1 MSSVIKLLD
10 EMTINK
16 IAAGEIIEKPAS
28 VVKELV
34 ENSIDANSNHII
46 VEVKNGGKDYIRVT
60 DNGEGIKSNQIELA
74 FLRHSTSKIS
84 NIEDLNS
91 IYSLGFRGEALASIG
106 MVSKVELLTR
116 TEDSLKGLKVL
127 LKEGV
132 VENKELVGCPIGT
145 SMIIKDLFYN
155 VPVRQKFL
163 KSDIV
168 EGNLISDV
176 VYKLALGNP
185 KASFKYIKD
194 NKTILKTP
202 GSGELSSNI
211 YSILGKDFVDNLEY
225 FTYTNSNISIKGFL
239 SNNTFHRGNRKH
251 QYIYVNNRWVKNDEI
266 TKTIESCYKTLIPIN
281 KYPVFIIYID
291 IKPSIIDI
299 NIHPTKEE
307 IKFANQDEINSLIR
321 KITYNKIN
329 KIVTIPNVEIT
340 KIDAKDEQ
348 IDFLDS
354 PNSKT
359 DIKIQ
364 DDVKKYENDYK
375 NNEPNVVYEKIIDE
389 PNTSYNVYKDSAN
402 SIDEHLK
409 ISDVINDANF
419 VGILFNTYIILENRK
434 FNEFYIIDQHAA
446 HERIMYE
453 KFMEEYKNE
462 MVIVQRLFT
471 PYIIELSGSEM
482 DIVINNIELFKRLGF
497 ELEEFGIN
505 TIMIRGVPLV
515 FGKPSLK
522 ELFLNILDNIRNE
535 LNSNYDIN
543 IAKIAK
549 LACSQAIKG
558 GDVISQIE
566 VKGLLNQLQKVQNPY
581 TCPHGRPVIIKMSKR
596 ELEKE
601 FKRVM

>member
-1 MSSVIKLLD
+1 MSSKIKLLD

-34 ENSIDANSNHII
+34 ENSIDAKSNHII
-46 VEVKNGGKDYIRVT
+46 IEVKNGGKDYIRVT
-60 DNGEGIKSNQIELA
+60 DNGEGIKYDQVELA
-74 FLRHSTSKIS
+74 FLRHSTSKIT
-84 NIEDLNS
+84 NIEDLNN

-116 TEDSLKGLKVL
+116 TVDSLKGVKVL
-127 LKEGV
+127 LREGI

-163 KSDIV
+163 KSNIV

-185 KASFKYIKD
+185 SVSFKYIKD

-202 GSGELSSNI
+202 GSGELYSNI
-211 YSILGKDFVDNLEY
+211 YSILGKDFIDNLEY
-225 FTYTNSNISIKGFL
+225 FTYTNPNITIKGFL

-251 QYIYVNNRWVKNDEI
+251 QYIYVNNRWVKNEEI

-307 IKFANQDEINSLIR
+307 IKFANQDKINNIIK

-329 KIVTIPNVEIT
+329 KIVTIPNIETTRIE
-340 KIDAKDEQ
+340 DEQ
-348 IDFLDS
+348 IVFLDS
-354 PNSKT
+354 PNLKT
-359 DIKIQ
+359 DIKIL
-364 DDVKKYENDYK
+364 DDSKEYK
-375 NNEPNVVYEKIIDE
+375 NDDEINVPNIVYEKIIDE
-389 PNTSYNVYKDSAN
+389 SNTSYNVYKN
-402 SIDEHLK
+402 STNSTDEHLK
-409 ISDVINDANF
+409 ISDVINDVNY

-434 FNEFYIIDQHAA
+434 LNEFYIIDQHAA

-453 KFMEEYKNE
+453 KFMEEYMNE
-462 MVIVQRLFT
+462 MVVIQRLFT

-482 DIVINNIELFKRLGF
+482 DIVINNIELFKKLGF
-497 ELEEFGIN
+497 EIEEFGIN

-522 ELFLNILDNIRNE
+522 ELFLNILDNIRDD
-535 LNSNYDIN
+535 LSSNYDIN
-543 IAKIAK
+543 IDKIAK

-558 GDVISQIE
+558 GDIISQVE
-566 VKGLLNQLQKVQNPY
+566 VKELLNQLQKAQNPY
-581 TCPHGRPVIIKMSKR
+581 TCPHGRPVIIKMTKR